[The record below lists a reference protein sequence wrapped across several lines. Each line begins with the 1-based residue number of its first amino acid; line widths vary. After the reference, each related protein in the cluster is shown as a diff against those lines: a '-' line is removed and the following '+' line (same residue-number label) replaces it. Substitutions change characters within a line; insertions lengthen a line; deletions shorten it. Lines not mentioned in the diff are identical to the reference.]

1 MPATEQVHRF
11 RAMASPCAIRLGCSH
26 RSPQELLR
34 AAEDAAEEV
43 LRIERRYSRFLPAS
57 IVSRIN
63 AAAGVAA
70 VEIDEETA
78 ALLAFAGRMH
88 ALSDGL
94 FDATSGVLRRAW
106 DFRGTAL
113 PDPRALEPLLH
124 LVGWPQVALTATH
137 VRLAR
142 PGAELDFGGFAKEY
156 AADRAAAR
164 LQAAGLRHGFV
175 NLGGDIR
182 VLGPQTD
189 GRPWTFGIAHPRQR
203 GSLACQVELAEGALA
218 TSGDYER
225 YIDVGG
231 RRYCHILDPR
241 TGWPPHNWQSV
252 SVAACTCIAAGA
264 MSTTA
269 MLLGDRARAFLEA
282 QRAPW
287 LGIDID
293 GTPCGTL
300 SLLPSATAPRQAPS
314 PFPTLA
320 PSALA
325 PSTASNPSTRSHVES
340 VRH

>member
-1 MPATEQVHRF
+1 MPAIEQVHRF
-11 RAMASPCAIRLGCSH
+11 RAMASPCAIRLACSH
-26 RSPQELLR
+26 RSPEELLR

-43 LRIERRYSRFLPAS
+43 LRIERSYSRFLPAS

-189 GRPWTFGIAHPRQR
+189 GRPWTFGIAHPRR
-203 GSLACQVELAEGALA
+203 PGALACHVELAEGALA

-225 YIDVGG
+225 YIEIEG
-231 RRYCHILDPR
+231 RRYCHVLDPR
-241 TGWPPHNWQSV
+241 TGWPPHHWQSV
-252 SVAACTCIAAGA
+252 SVVACTCIAAGA
-264 MSTTA
+264 MCTTA
-269 MLLGDRARAFLEA
+269 MLLGDRALRFLEE
-282 QRAPW
+282 QSAPW
-287 LGIDID
+287 LGIDIT
-293 GTPCGTL
+293 GTTCGTL
-300 SLLPSATAPRQAPS
+300 LVPPSATAPRRAPV
-314 PFPTLA
+314 PRAMPAPLA
-320 PSALA
+320 LTA
-325 PSTASNPSTRSHVES
+325 STASTPSTRNHVES
-340 VRH
+340 TRH